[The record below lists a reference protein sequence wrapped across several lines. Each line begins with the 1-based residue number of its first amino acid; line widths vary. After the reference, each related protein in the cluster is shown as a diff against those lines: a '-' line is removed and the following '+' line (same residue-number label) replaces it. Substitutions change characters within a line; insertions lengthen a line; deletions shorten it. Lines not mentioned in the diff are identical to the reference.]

1 MITVPALTGEVI
13 VISLTASM
21 AAKSFSFG
29 MGPELRTGSI
39 FELQAARQDGGGK
52 RAHRGLYLLPR
63 IEVAANANWK

>member
-1 MITVPALTGEVI
+1 
-13 VISLTASM
+13 M